1 MIKPQYVNS
10 DIYLIL
16 FPLVEILMVT
26 FHNNNKKKIF
36 QLNLTPMIMRLA
48 LKCLPLHISL
58 PSTVRDNLFLLFT
71 SAIAVGFYQS
81 LEDKL

>member
-1 MIKPQYVNS
+1 
-10 DIYLIL
+10 
-16 FPLVEILMVT
+16 
-26 FHNNNKKKIF
+26 
-36 QLNLTPMIMRLA
+36 MIMRLA